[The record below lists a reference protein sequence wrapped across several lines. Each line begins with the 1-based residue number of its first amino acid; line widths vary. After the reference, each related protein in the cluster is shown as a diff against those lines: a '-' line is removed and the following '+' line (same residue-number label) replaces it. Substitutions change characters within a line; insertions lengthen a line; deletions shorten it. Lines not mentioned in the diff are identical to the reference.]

1 MRALFRF
8 IATLLFILIIGVG
21 LFFIGMRFH
30 DGPLEIIS
38 GGPFKSGESELNTN
52 KLGFY

>member
-21 LFFIGMRFH
+21 LFFIGFTMAH
-30 DGPLEIIS
+30 
-38 GGPFKSGESELNTN
+38 
-52 KLGFY
+52 